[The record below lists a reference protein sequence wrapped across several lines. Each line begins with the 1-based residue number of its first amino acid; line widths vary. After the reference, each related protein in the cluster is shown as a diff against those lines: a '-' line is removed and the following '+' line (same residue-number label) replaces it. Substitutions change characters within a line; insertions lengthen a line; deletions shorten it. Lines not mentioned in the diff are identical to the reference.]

1 MTTRQATRLKLLQ
14 QEQRI
19 LKQLQN
25 QEQRYKHFI
34 EWKSGKT
41 LTNKII
47 KEYFANKIQNNQ
59 FIDPITLEK
68 ISQDQGILLG
78 HHIFQSKTIKTYIMT
93 EDRENLL
100 SLTIPGSVDEEEFI
114 ITLLGTHPENPTNRQ
129 PLTELDAKLIYHQ
142 LYTGTT
148 LPYDEHLDREI
159 QTRQTT
165 KRQKTTENAL
175 GKKQR
180 KKTKKYKKKKNK
192 SKKKK
197 NKK

>member
-59 FIDPITLEK
+59 FIDPITLER
-68 ISQDQGILLG
+68 ISQEQGILLG

-100 SLTIPGSVDEEEFI
+100 SFTIPGSVDEQEFI

-180 KKTKKYKKKKNK
+180 KKTKKYKKKKHK
-192 SKKKK
+192 SKKNK
-197 NKK
+197 N

>member
-180 KKTKKYKKKKNK
+180 KKTKKYKKKKHK
-192 SKKKK
+192 SKKNK
-197 NKK
+197 N

>member
-59 FIDPITLEK
+59 FIDPITLER
-68 ISQDQGILLG
+68 ISQEQGILLG

-100 SLTIPGSVDEEEFI
+100 SLTIPGSVDEQEFI

-180 KKTKKYKKKKNK
+180 KKTKKYKKKKHK
-192 SKKKK
+192 SKKNK
-197 NKK
+197 N

>member
-1 MTTRQATRLKLLQ
+1 MTTRQATRLKLLL

-19 LKQLQN
+19 LNQLQN

-47 KEYFANKIQNNQ
+47 KEYFANKIENNQ
-59 FIDPITLEK
+59 FIDPITLK
-68 ISQDQGILLG
+68 RISQDQGILLG

-100 SLTIPGSVDEEEFI
+100 SLTIPGSVDEQEFI

-180 KKTKKYKKKKNK
+180 KKLKNISKKKHKSKKNK
-192 SKKKK
+192 
-197 NKK
+197 N

>member
-1 MTTRQATRLKLLQ
+1 MGIYNLYIIYDYSSSHPT
-14 QEQRI
+14 
-19 LKQLQN
+19 
-25 QEQRYKHFI
+25 
-34 EWKSGKT
+34 KT
-41 LTNKII
+41 SNKII

-59 FIDPITLEK
+59 FIDPITLER

-100 SLTIPGSVDEEEFI
+100 SLTIPGSVDEQEFI

-148 LPYDEHLDREI
+148 LPYANILIEKFKLD
-159 QTRQTT
+159 
-165 KRQKTTENAL
+165 KL
-175 GKKQR
+175 
-180 KKTKKYKKKKNK
+180 
-192 SKKKK
+192 
-197 NKK
+197 

>member
-59 FIDPITLEK
+59 FIDPITLER
-68 ISQDQGILLG
+68 ISQEQGILLG

-100 SLTIPGSVDEEEFI
+100 SLTIPGSVDEQEFI

-165 KRQKTTENAL
+165 KIQKTTENAL

-180 KKTKKYKKKKNK
+180 KKTKKYKKKKHK
-192 SKKKK
+192 SKKNK
-197 NKK
+197 N

>member
-175 GKKQR
+175 GKKKR
-180 KKTKKYKKKKNK
+180 KKTKKYKKKKHK
-192 SKKKK
+192 SKKNK
-197 NKK
+197 N